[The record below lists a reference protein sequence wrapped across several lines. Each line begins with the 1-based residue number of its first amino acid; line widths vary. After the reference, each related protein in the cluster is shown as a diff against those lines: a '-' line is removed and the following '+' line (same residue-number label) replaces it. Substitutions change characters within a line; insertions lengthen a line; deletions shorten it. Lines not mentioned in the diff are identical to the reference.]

1 MKHSNPVKFLEDNI
15 TDIETDFNKTNNNSK
30 ENFKTFYN
38 NLIITAQELLKILD
52 KEQEIEELLTG
63 FCSAYSIKKKGFVRY
78 WLIKAFDNEILHYR
92 ILTHLV
98 QMERKAYEDYNDN
111 ERFRT
116 YPAGSNVTHIRN
128 KELFKKKFGLTNRK
142 TYIEKRKFLEAS
154 AQSDI
159 EKYLMLLNDLSA
171 FTKDNRNIV
180 YPGLSNI
187 EFYNELYE
195 TTKKEL
201 ELLDRKEE
209 TRLFEENSLSYF
221 ISEDILAQLYSI
233 LKEEWLTNGKDEER
247 LWRLLRFGS
256 TLGKKISLDMT
267 PVRIAHTFYQLSEKK
282 LIAKNTSAELAEWL
296 YTYFELR
303 RRGGEDNLRSP
314 DTIRSYIDKRR
325 KSDKGQEIF
334 KVIRI
339 RKTKNEPAFAIIGI
353 DE

>member
-1 MKHSNPVKFLEDNI
+1 MKQNNPIKFFEDNI
-15 TDIETDFNKTNNNSK
+15 TDIETDFNKANNNYK
-30 ENFKTFYN
+30 ENFKTFYKK
-38 NLIITAQELLKILD
+38 LILTSEELLKLLD
-52 KEQEIEELLTG
+52 KEQEIEGLITD
-63 FCSAYSIKKKGFVRY
+63 FCSDYSIKKKGFVRY
-78 WLIKAFDNEILHYR
+78 WLIRAFDNEILHYH
-92 ILTHLV
+92 ILTYLA
-98 QMERKAYEDYNDN
+98 QLERKAYEDYNDD
-111 ERFRT
+111 ERFRI

-128 KELFKKKFGLTNRK
+128 KELFKKKFGLSNRK
-142 TYIEKRKFLEAS
+142 NYIEKRKFLEAL
-154 AQSDI
+154 AQSYI

-171 FTKDNRNIV
+171 FAKDSRSIV
-180 YPGLSNI
+180 YPGLSDI

-233 LKEEWLTNGKDEER
+233 LKEDWLTNGEDEDR

-267 PVRIAHTFYQLSEKK
+267 PVRIAHTFYQLAEKK

-296 YTYFELR
+296 YTYFELK

-339 RKTKNEPAFAIIGI
+339 RKTKNGPAFAIVGI